1 MTAHKHTFDWRRF
14 KGSEEALKWAKRD
27 LTSIDAILPLVAG
40 RELCV
45 QAGGNLGVF
54 PKYLS
59 RFFQTVITFEPA
71 AELFPKLTANAPE
84 PNIVRLQA
92 ALGDVQ
98 RLVRT
103 ECHRRGD
110 RGTVHEGLTHIAGDG
125 RVPVL
130 RLDDFKLPMC
140 DLLMLDLEGFELYA
154 LRGAV
159 ETIARCRPIVVV
171 EINRNCGHYGID
183 PSDVRGFLDA
193 MDYQRGITVY
203 SDEVYM
209 PSEVTQ

>member
-1 MTAHKHTFDWRRF
+1 MTAHKHTFDWRRLQ
-14 KGSEEALKWAKRD
+14 GSDEAIKWARRD

-40 RELCV
+40 REMCV

-59 RFFQTVITFEPA
+59 RHFQTVITFEPA
-71 AELFPKLTANAPE
+71 ADLFPKLTANAPE
-84 PNIVRLQA
+84 ANIVRLQA
-92 ALGDVQ
+92 ALGDTQ
-98 RLVRT
+98 QLVST

-110 RGTVHEGLTHIAGDG
+110 RGAVHEGLTHIAGEG

-154 LRGAV
+154 LRGSV
-159 ETIARCRPIVVV
+159 ETIARCQPVVVV

-183 PSDVRGFLDA
+183 PNDVRGFLA
-193 MDYQRGITVY
+193 ELGYVRGLTVY
-203 SDEVYM
+203 SDEVFI
-209 PSEVTQ
+209 PNEVTQ